1 MPNELSAKVVF
12 QEKVRF
18 TGQARSEPPVVIDYL
33 PPLGD
38 GAGLMPLEL
47 LLLSLAGCSGQT
59 VIGLLRM
66 MEQPVQG
73 LEVKACGQRRDEHP
87 TIFTSI
93 GLEFVVHGADIDP
106 ALVSRAIALSEER
119 YSPIWDMLKVGTTI
133 TSSFRL
139 IEGNPINSK
148 EFVFF

>member
-18 TGQARSEPPVVIDYL
+18 AGQVRSKPPAVIDYL
-33 PPLGD
+33 PPLSH

-73 LEVKACGQRRDEHP
+73 LEVKACGQCRHERP

-106 ALVSRAIALSEER
+106 ALVARAMALAEER
-119 YSPIWDMLKVGTTI
+119 YGPVWAMLKAGTKI
-133 TSSFRL
+133 TSSFRI
-139 IEGNPINSK
+139 IERIPIN
-148 EFVFF
+148 V

>member
-1 MPNELSAKVVF
+1 MPNELSAKVIL
-12 QEKVRF
+12 QENVRF
-18 TGQARSEPPVVIDYL
+18 TGQVRSEPPVVIDYAA
-33 PPLGD
+33 PSGD

-59 VIGLLRM
+59 VIGLLHM

-73 LEVKACGQRRDEHP
+73 LEVEACGQRQDEHP

-106 ALVSRAIALSEER
+106 ALVARAIALSEER
-119 YSPIWDMLKVGTTI
+119 YSPIWAMLKVGTTI

-139 IEGNPINSK
+139 VESNPINSK

>member
-1 MPNELSAKVVF
+1 MPNELSAKVIL
-12 QEKVRF
+12 QEKVSF
-18 TGQARSEPPVVIDYL
+18 TGHVRSEPAIVIDYL

-59 VIGLLRM
+59 MIGILHM

-106 ALVSRAIALSEER
+106 ALVARAMALAEER
-119 YSPIWDMLKVGTTI
+119 YGPVWAMLKAGTKI
-133 TSSFRL
+133 TSSFRI
-139 IEGNPINSK
+139 IERIPIN
-148 EFVFF
+148 V